1 MNGLVLALADSK
13 LPIVEI
19 ESLKRSVIG
28 RVMLEDL
35 AEAKDQFV
43 AGAYEEALMHFQNI
57 SNLAPLETE
66 PIAAMALC
74 YFALGQM
81 PQARRIWKIVVSRDA
96 RYLLP
101 RFLRKELGW
110 PDEMLAV
117 AAKVNA
123 LVV

>member
-1 MNGLVLALADSK
+1 
-13 LPIVEI
+13 
-19 ESLKRSVIG
+19 
-28 RVMLEDL
+28 MLDDL
-35 AEAKDQFV
+35 AEAKTQFT
-43 AGAYEEALMHFQNI
+43 AGAYDDALMHLQTI
-57 SNLAPLETE
+57 SNCAPMETE

-74 YFALGQM
+74 YYALGQI
-81 PQARRIWKIVVSRDA
+81 PHARRLWKIILSRDA

-110 PDEMLAV
+110 SDALLVV